1 MASDFWDDQE
11 AAQKILQE
19 LNQLKG
25 KLENYDFLVRKYEDL
40 ETLLELCMETEDA
53 DLQQE
58 LVQDTKAFMKL
69 LEKTKLET
77 LLSGK
82 HDAKNAILSLHAGAG
97 GTEAQDWVSMLLRM
111 YTRWAEDKGYKVTT
125 LDILPGDEAGVKSV
139 TILVEGLNAYG
150 YLKAEK
156 GFGRHFTAFVDLQTR
171 VVAYKFLGFNQDLN
185 PATQGR
191 QADSFRLARDPSPR
205 PCRQPMKGVQRVRE
219 SLFA

>member
-156 GFGRHFTAFVDLQTR
+156 GVHRLVRISPLMPPAGAIPPLLLQMSCPRLTMTLKWKLSLR
-171 VVAYKFLGFNQDLN
+171 TLKSTPSVQEE
-185 PATQGR
+185 QG
-191 QADSFRLARDPSPR
+191 AST
-205 PCRQPMKGVQRVRE
+205 
-219 SLFA
+219 